1 MNANQTAR
9 ILLIEDEPAIG
20 MVLSTWLNHHSIGKI
35 VIDQVH
41 SPEAAAGRYEGVC
54 AIILD
59 LSFPKWTWDRTIK
72 LVPELRQIAPVI
84 ILTGYSEGSEKGD
97 YEFVGRAIGIHG
109 AEFCFFKN
117 HLVGEGLE
125 WFFRILY
132 AAIER
137 RFYAQR
143 EKGLRENP
151 K

>member
-1 MNANQTAR
+1 MNGNQKAK
-9 ILLIEDEPAIG
+9 ILLIEDEPPIG
-20 MVLSTWLNHHSIGKI
+20 MVLNAWLAARGVTQISI
-35 VIDQVH
+35 VQVD
-41 SPEAAAGRYEGVC
+41 SPEVAAAHFEGVA

-59 LSFPKWTWDRTIK
+59 LSFPKWTWEQTIK
-72 LVPELRQIAPVI
+72 MVPDFRKIAPVI
-84 ILTGYSEGSEKGD
+84 ILTGYSGGDEKSD

-117 HLVGEGLE
+117 HLVGEGIE

-137 RFYAQR
+137 RFYHQR

-151 K
+151 R